1 MQVALQAVGGESALD
16 AAQLDALGVEYR
28 GGHLGQVIII
38 GKRRVGVGVN
48 LHHLN
53 GAFLHLGQLFQRVA
67 HGSAVA
73 APGGGEAEQQCAA
86 GDFRHL
92 AHVLS
97 LVYAVELELAAALQ
111 AGGHLFIGADEG
123 LDGFALRVGRRLGG
137 GGELGGALLFF
148 LVRFATAHAEQGEQQ
163 QTNQNTKAF
172 HAAYL
177 AIFPRSCQLFALVI
191 SRGCAIITRMKYTEK
206 LAARIAATRSALC
219 VGLDPRPQTE
229 NMTQLADWLRKVVE
243 ETAPYAAAYKPNIAY
258 FEAMGLPGLK
268 MLEELLPD
276 MPKDIPVIL
285 DAKRGDIGETQKYY
299 AQAYFDRMDVDAV
312 TLNPFMGYDIL
323 EPFLDRPG
331 KAVYLLAVTTNP
343 GSVDVEQQV
352 LANGRKVY
360 QLVGDMV
367 TRSIAENS
375 ATEVGMVVGLTNA
388 NSQILT
394 DLPDAPLLVPGL
406 GAQGG
411 DLSALTG
418 GTRVAP
424 PTINVSRGIL
434 YKDPELS
441 FAEKAEKWAAL
452 IREALAL

>member
-1 MQVALQAVGGESALD
+1 MLGAPILFSIYPGFRRTRGSTPGYDYTALR
-16 AAQLDALGVEYR
+16 AQNYAHCVR
-28 GGHLGQVIII
+28 
-38 GKRRVGVGVN
+38 
-48 LHHLN
+48 LN
-53 GAFLHLGQLFQRVA
+53 R
-67 HGSAVA
+67 
-73 APGGGEAEQQCAA
+73 CI
-86 GDFRHL
+86 D
-92 AHVLS
+92 
-97 LVYAVELELAAALQ
+97 YNLAA
-111 AGGHLFIGADEG
+111 
-123 LDGFALRVGRRLGG
+123 
-137 GGELGGALLFF
+137 
-148 LVRFATAHAEQGEQQ
+148 
-163 QTNQNTKAF
+163 
-172 HAAYL
+172 Y
-177 AIFPRSCQLFALVI
+177 CQLAVLQEFESSPNETLGHMWGLPGCFIFALVFFR
-191 SRGCAIITRMKYTEK
+191 SCAILGLMKYTEK
-206 LAARIAATRSALC
+206 LAARIATTRSALC

-229 NMTQLADWLRKVVE
+229 NMTELADWLRKVVE

-441 FAEKAEKWAAL
+441 FAEKAEKWATL
-452 IREALAL
+452 IRSALAL